1 MSCDESE
8 YLTRFLG
15 GELGDE
21 FAITDEL
28 CCLETLYEPLQ
39 DSDMLLSDAAIAS
52 SCDSQGTPACWQL
65 LCASTATPF
74 WQINLCTGTSCV
86 PPPACLDRST
96 LFDSTTS

>member
-15 GELGDE
+15 GGE

-39 DSDMLLSDAAIAS
+39 DSDMLLESSEAAVAS
-52 SCDSQGTPACWQL
+52 S
-65 LCASTATPF
+65 F
-74 WQINLCTGTSCV
+74 TGTSCDSKGTAASSLFTRRRV
-86 PPPACLDRST
+86 VRIDRNPV
-96 LFDSTTS
+96 LAN